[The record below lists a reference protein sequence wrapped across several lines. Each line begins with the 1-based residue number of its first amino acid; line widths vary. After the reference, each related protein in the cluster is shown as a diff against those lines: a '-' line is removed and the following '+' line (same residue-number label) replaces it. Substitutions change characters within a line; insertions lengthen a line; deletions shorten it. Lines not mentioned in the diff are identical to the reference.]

1 LKYTAF
7 VILSLL
13 IVQINFAL
21 AQTADSAQIKKTGI
35 NNIFLCQNTVSGL
48 KQLDKNLQQVDV
60 EEMDL
65 AKGCYG
71 GDSRF
76 IAGSGYATNRQ
87 PGLIFQKDQ
96 HSDYISKI
104 RITKQFKGML
114 PDGKFLDMQDFR
126 LRDLFRLYPKYKSK
140 WGSRGCSEYWN
151 FSNDTISFYVKID
164 KAKQP
169 QFPVDEAYYLDKPVV
184 AADMILSCYGVPAE
198 DSHTQII
205 DAGKDPVYFID
216 SIRVTGAALSKYDP
230 SDIAMVTVYK
240 DSSAVGRLGPAAKNG
255 LIYIETKKFSK
266 QRYWRYFSS
275 KSEQYA
281 KLVPSA
287 GKDSGVQYILNKKIL
302 KENFEGDLAA
312 IDDKVFQQL
321 EIISKDKLIKD
332 YGIRDK
338 QYGVIITSTVPA
350 DLHNGK
356 SKFNN

>member
-1 LKYTAF
+1 MKYTAF
-7 VILSLL
+7 AIFSFL
-13 IVQINFAL
+13 IIQINLTL
-21 AQTADSAQIKKTGI
+21 AQTADSTQIQKAGI
-35 NNIFLCQNTVSGL
+35 NGIFLCQTTVSTL

-76 IAGSGYATNRQ
+76 IAGSGYATGMQ

-104 RITKQFKGML
+104 RITRQFKGKL

-184 AADMILSCYGVPAE
+184 AADWVMSCYGVPPE
-198 DSHTQII
+198 DSHTQVTG
-205 DAGKDPVYFID
+205 AGKDPVYFID

-230 SDIAMVTVYK
+230 NDIAMITVYK
-240 DSSAVGRLGPAAKNG
+240 DSSAVGTLGPAAKNG

-266 QRYWRYFSS
+266 QRYWRYFSA

-281 KLVPSA
+281 KLIPLA
-287 GKDSGVQYILNKKIL
+287 GKDSQVQYILNKKIL
-302 KENFEGDLAA
+302 RDNFEGDLAA
-312 IDDKVFQQL
+312 INDKVFQRL

-332 YGIRDK
+332 YGKTDK
-338 QYGVIITSTVPA
+338 QYGVMITSAVPA